1 MARIVR
7 IVLSN
12 AFSVNMLKHDAL
24 LFFGQIDLETVKTLV
39 QDRFY
44 SVIGHQS
51 TADLLSA
58 KLGVEIKL
66 NRENYKKEKGD
77 AIIVC
82 LPNKRLE
89 EGKVLSLEEL
99 NQIDIKFWVIK

>member
-1 MARIVR
+1 MARL
-7 IVLSN
+7 VLSN

-24 LFFGQIDLETVKTLV
+24 LFFGQIDLETAKTLAH
-39 QDRFY
+39 DGFY
-44 SVIGHQS
+44 SIIGHQS

-58 KLGVEIKL
+58 KLDVEIKL
-66 NRENYKKEKGD
+66 NRENYKKEKND

-82 LPNKRLE
+82 LPSKRLE

-99 NQIDIKFWVIK
+99 EQIDIKFWVIK

>member
-1 MARIVR
+1 MAR

-24 LFFGQIDLETVKTLV
+24 LFFGQADLEMAKASVK
-39 QDRFY
+39 DGFY
-44 SVIGHQS
+44 SIIGHQS

-58 KLGVEIKL
+58 KLNVEVKL
-66 NRENYKKEKGD
+66 NRENYKKEKD
-77 AIIVC
+77 DIVIVC
-82 LPNKRLE
+82 LPSKRLE

-99 NQIDIKFWVIK
+99 NQIDIKFWIIK